1 MADSDIIFSL
11 HLVIPFISMI
21 QPSTVITKKLVI
33 TIQHMIAMPNS
44 GPILS
49 SINYFL
55 PFNFFFAQ
63 TSGGWAFCP
72 YFHSE
77 SLESQF
83 CVKMGCIFI
92 KILM

>member
-1 MADSDIIFSL
+1 MADSDIIVSL

-55 PFNFFFAQ
+55 PFNFFLLKLVGVGHFV
-63 TSGGWAFCP
+63 
-72 YFHSE
+72 H
-77 SLESQF
+77 
-83 CVKMGCIFI
+83 IFI
-92 KILM
+92 LGRWNPNFMSKWDVFSSKS